1 MDIYDCIDKNGKFKT
16 LHSCITCGFVGG
28 NRSAYRAH
36 KRTYKHK
43 YNMTGDE
50 KYKLGSNQEF
60 KCEICNFEC
69 KKHGDYTRH
78 LDTMKHKINVGI
90 EPPRAPKKKEK
101 KIYLCKC
108 GNKYKSRSGLWTH
121 EKKCKVINNKPKV
134 NEEMNELKTTYY
146 KQYDELKD
154 AIKELIQM
162 KDEQIELVR
171 VKDEKIR
178 KLEEENKS
186 LEKTNKSLLLG
197 INALSELLGKYK

>member
-28 NRSAYRAH
+28 SRSAYRQH

-60 KCEICNFEC
+60 KCEICNYEC

-121 EKKCKVINNKPKV
+121 KKKCKPIVK
-134 NEEMNELKTTYY
+134 EEINELTNELTIANY
-146 KQYDELKD
+146 KLYDQVKD
-154 AIKELIQM
+154 SIKELIQM
-162 KDEQIELVR
+162 KDEQIEFVR
-171 VKDEKIR
+171 VKDQQIR
-178 KLEEENKS
+178 KLEEKNKS
-186 LEKTNKSLLLG
+186 LEETNKSLLTV
-197 INALSELLGKYK
+197 IEAFGKLYAQK